1 VNALVVV
8 LASAAVIGALAAI
21 VALVIATAALR
32 RAPGLESAVLQKQIP
47 GAIDSLR
54 LEVRASLD
62 GATQTL
68 NQRLSQLSLEV
79 DRKIGEMGG
88 EVGRKLESTSGMI
101 GSRLEGA
108 AKAVADVHRQLGTVQ
123 GVTERVFEVGKE
135 IASLQQILKAPKI
148 RGGMGEL
155 FLGELLGQV
164 LPVDHFELQYA
175 FRGGQRVDAAVRV
188 GDRLVPVDAKFPLE
202 NFARIA
208 AAPDEAARL
217 AARRAFVVDVKR
229 RIDEIASRYILPDE
243 GTFDFALMYIPA
255 ENVYYETILRG
266 DEGGDALFSYSLERR
281 VVPVSPNTLY
291 SYLQVILLGLK
302 GMRVEERAHEILGA
316 LGGLG
321 GELERFRL
329 EFAILGKH
337 LEDAGKKYGDGS
349 RRLTKLQ
356 ESVERLVTLGGE
368 IEEEEGAAPS
378 AADAAQPSLQ
388 FRRE

>member
-1 VNALVVV
+1 MPI
-8 LASAAVIGALAAI
+8 LATAAVIGAAAAI
-21 VALVIATAALR
+21 AALLVAVAALR
-32 RAPGLESAVLQKQIP
+32 RGPGIESVVLQKQIP
-47 GAIDSLR
+47 GAIDALR

-62 GATQTL
+62 GTTQTL
-68 NQRLSQLSLEV
+68 NQRLSQLSAEV

-101 GSRLEGA
+101 GSRLDGA

-123 GVTERVFEVGKE
+123 GATERVYEVGKE

-148 RGGMGEL
+148 RGGLGEL

-164 LPVDHFELQYA
+164 LPAEHFTLQHG
-175 FRGGQRVDAAVRV
+175 FRGGQRVDAVVRV

-208 AAPDEAARL
+208 AATDDAGRL
-217 AARRAFVVDVKR
+217 TARRAFVTDVKR
-229 RIDEIASRYILPDE
+229 RIDEIAARYILPDE

-266 DEGGDALFSYSLERR
+266 EEGGDALFSYSMERR

-321 GELERFRL
+321 GELERFRM
-329 EFAILGKH
+329 EFQILGRH
-337 LEDAGKKYGDGS
+337 LDDAGKKYGEGS

-356 ESVERLVTLGGE
+356 DSVERLEALGGDATK
-368 IEEEEGAAPS
+368 EEREALSPDGI
-378 AADAAQPSLQ
+378 DQPTLE
-388 FRRE
+388 FRHD